1 MERRSDQNL
10 GIGKKHLLKGQKRGE
25 ENQTKNH
32 KAGNRTKP
40 WQKSSQKKGSGKGK
54 KKGKV
59 HKNKGNFQEERK
71 GNIMP
76 DVL

>member
-40 WQKSSQKKGSGKGK
+40 WQKSFPPKKESRKGK
-54 KKGKV
+54 KG
-59 HKNKGNFQEERK
+59 G
-71 GNIMP
+71 GA
-76 DVL
+76 